1 MASISRRPTLS
12 ASARAASIRS
22 SSSPCTCRLLFR
34 NLAKQLAALDVE
46 LAVKRSRWELEL
58 GGRVLPQPRVD
69 RSLLVGHEALAS
81 SVVTHRL
88 RQLRQRSFDPVNGVL
103 VRQQR
108 PLIGDQGVAMQKR
121 PEHWS

>member
-1 MASISRRPTLS
+1 M
-12 ASARAASIRS
+12 
-22 SSSPCTCRLLFR
+22 LFR

-108 PLIGDQGVAMQKR
+108 PLIGDQGVAAQGGGLSIGNRLQHISVVEQSRRR
-121 PEHWS
+121 PVGG